1 LDMSFISTSTTS
13 FPVQYTK
20 STAVLAV
27 LLDHYVD
34 PGFTKPMCY
43 CRQHEGSAQRA
54 FTLSSSQLARVN
66 LL

>member
-1 LDMSFISTSTTS
+1 MSFISTSTTS

-34 PGFTKPMCY
+34 PGFTKLMCY